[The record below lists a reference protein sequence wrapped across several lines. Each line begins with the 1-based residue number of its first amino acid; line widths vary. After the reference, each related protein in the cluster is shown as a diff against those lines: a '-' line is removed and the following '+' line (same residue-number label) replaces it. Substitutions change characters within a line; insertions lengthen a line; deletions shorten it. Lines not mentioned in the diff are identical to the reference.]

1 MKQQA
6 IVSMDDTSYT
16 IQELVQELE
25 TDFDVQD
32 VEVLEY
38 YEKDNQYRLLLNLE
52 DDANLDRLQDIVH
65 DLDIDI
71 EYVQLLLPQ
80 RVVKSKPISMFRS
93 TGDSE
98 SRPIPLFANSYG
110 TVCKLHEKSKNSQ
123 TGIDKLSVFY
133 ETLDN

>member
-6 IVSMDDTSYT
+6 IVSMDNTSYT
-16 IQELVQELE
+16 IQELIQELE

-71 EYVQLLLPQ
+71 EYV
-80 RVVKSKPISMFRS
+80 
-93 TGDSE
+93 
-98 SRPIPLFANSYG
+98 
-110 TVCKLHEKSKNSQ
+110 
-123 TGIDKLSVFY
+123 
-133 ETLDN
+133 

>member
-6 IVSMDDTSYT
+6 IVSMDDTSCT

-65 DLDIDI
+65 NLDIDI
-71 EYVQLLLPQ
+71 EYV
-80 RVVKSKPISMFRS
+80 
-93 TGDSE
+93 
-98 SRPIPLFANSYG
+98 
-110 TVCKLHEKSKNSQ
+110 
-123 TGIDKLSVFY
+123 
-133 ETLDN
+133 

>member
-1 MKQQA
+1 MKQQV
-6 IVSMDDTSYT
+6 IVSMDNTSYT

-52 DDANLDRLQDIVH
+52 DDANLGRLQDIVH

-71 EYVQLLLPQ
+71 EYV
-80 RVVKSKPISMFRS
+80 
-93 TGDSE
+93 
-98 SRPIPLFANSYG
+98 
-110 TVCKLHEKSKNSQ
+110 
-123 TGIDKLSVFY
+123 
-133 ETLDN
+133 

>member
-52 DDANLDRLQDIVH
+52 DDASLDRLQDIVH

-71 EYVQLLLPQ
+71 EYV
-80 RVVKSKPISMFRS
+80 
-93 TGDSE
+93 
-98 SRPIPLFANSYG
+98 
-110 TVCKLHEKSKNSQ
+110 
-123 TGIDKLSVFY
+123 
-133 ETLDN
+133 

>member
-16 IQELVQELE
+16 VQELVQELE

-52 DDANLDRLQDIVH
+52 DDANLDRLQNIVH
-65 DLDIDI
+65 DLGIDI
-71 EYVQLLLPQ
+71 EYV
-80 RVVKSKPISMFRS
+80 
-93 TGDSE
+93 
-98 SRPIPLFANSYG
+98 
-110 TVCKLHEKSKNSQ
+110 
-123 TGIDKLSVFY
+123 
-133 ETLDN
+133 

>member
-16 IQELVQELE
+16 IQELVHELE

-71 EYVQLLLPQ
+71 EYV
-80 RVVKSKPISMFRS
+80 
-93 TGDSE
+93 
-98 SRPIPLFANSYG
+98 
-110 TVCKLHEKSKNSQ
+110 
-123 TGIDKLSVFY
+123 
-133 ETLDN
+133 

>member
-1 MKQQA
+1 MKKQQA
-6 IVSMDDTSYT
+6 IVSMDKTLYT

-52 DDANLDRLQDIVH
+52 DDTDLDRLQDLVH

-71 EYVQLLLPQ
+71 EYV
-80 RVVKSKPISMFRS
+80 
-93 TGDSE
+93 
-98 SRPIPLFANSYG
+98 
-110 TVCKLHEKSKNSQ
+110 
-123 TGIDKLSVFY
+123 
-133 ETLDN
+133 

>member
-52 DDANLDRLQDIVH
+52 DDANLDRLQDIVD

-71 EYVQLLLPQ
+71 EYV
-80 RVVKSKPISMFRS
+80 
-93 TGDSE
+93 
-98 SRPIPLFANSYG
+98 
-110 TVCKLHEKSKNSQ
+110 
-123 TGIDKLSVFY
+123 
-133 ETLDN
+133 

>member
-52 DDANLDRLQDIVH
+52 DDANLGRLQDIVH

-71 EYVQLLLPQ
+71 DIEYV
-80 RVVKSKPISMFRS
+80 
-93 TGDSE
+93 
-98 SRPIPLFANSYG
+98 
-110 TVCKLHEKSKNSQ
+110 
-123 TGIDKLSVFY
+123 
-133 ETLDN
+133 

>member
-6 IVSMDDTSYT
+6 IVSMDDTPYT

-71 EYVQLLLPQ
+71 EYV
-80 RVVKSKPISMFRS
+80 
-93 TGDSE
+93 
-98 SRPIPLFANSYG
+98 
-110 TVCKLHEKSKNSQ
+110 
-123 TGIDKLSVFY
+123 
-133 ETLDN
+133 

>member
-52 DDANLDRLQDIVH
+52 DDAHLDRLQDIVH
-65 DLDIDI
+65 NLDIDI
-71 EYVQLLLPQ
+71 EYV
-80 RVVKSKPISMFRS
+80 
-93 TGDSE
+93 
-98 SRPIPLFANSYG
+98 
-110 TVCKLHEKSKNSQ
+110 
-123 TGIDKLSVFY
+123 
-133 ETLDN
+133 

>member
-52 DDANLDRLQDIVH
+52 DDANLGRLQDIVH

-71 EYVQLLLPQ
+71 EYV
-80 RVVKSKPISMFRS
+80 
-93 TGDSE
+93 
-98 SRPIPLFANSYG
+98 
-110 TVCKLHEKSKNSQ
+110 
-123 TGIDKLSVFY
+123 
-133 ETLDN
+133 

>member
-65 DLDIDI
+65 DLNIDID
-71 EYVQLLLPQ
+71 YV
-80 RVVKSKPISMFRS
+80 
-93 TGDSE
+93 
-98 SRPIPLFANSYG
+98 
-110 TVCKLHEKSKNSQ
+110 
-123 TGIDKLSVFY
+123 
-133 ETLDN
+133 

>member
-32 VEVLEY
+32 IEVLEY

-52 DDANLDRLQDIVH
+52 DDTNLDRLQDIAH

-71 EYVQLLLPQ
+71 EYV
-80 RVVKSKPISMFRS
+80 
-93 TGDSE
+93 
-98 SRPIPLFANSYG
+98 
-110 TVCKLHEKSKNSQ
+110 
-123 TGIDKLSVFY
+123 
-133 ETLDN
+133 

>member
-1 MKQQA
+1 MKQQV

-38 YEKDNQYRLLLNLE
+38 YEKDNQFRLLLNLE

-71 EYVQLLLPQ
+71 EYV
-80 RVVKSKPISMFRS
+80 
-93 TGDSE
+93 
-98 SRPIPLFANSYG
+98 
-110 TVCKLHEKSKNSQ
+110 
-123 TGIDKLSVFY
+123 
-133 ETLDN
+133 

>member
-6 IVSMDDTSYT
+6 IVSMDDTAYT
-16 IQELVQELE
+16 IQELIQELE

-38 YEKDNQYRLLLNLE
+38 CEKDNQYRLLLNLE

-71 EYVQLLLPQ
+71 EYV
-80 RVVKSKPISMFRS
+80 
-93 TGDSE
+93 
-98 SRPIPLFANSYG
+98 
-110 TVCKLHEKSKNSQ
+110 
-123 TGIDKLSVFY
+123 
-133 ETLDN
+133 

>member
-1 MKQQA
+1 MKHQA
-6 IVSMDDTSYT
+6 IVSMDDTAYT

-71 EYVQLLLPQ
+71 EYV
-80 RVVKSKPISMFRS
+80 
-93 TGDSE
+93 
-98 SRPIPLFANSYG
+98 
-110 TVCKLHEKSKNSQ
+110 
-123 TGIDKLSVFY
+123 
-133 ETLDN
+133 

>member
-16 IQELVQELE
+16 VQELVQELE

-52 DDANLDRLQDIVH
+52 NDANLDRLQDIVH

-71 EYVQLLLPQ
+71 EYV
-80 RVVKSKPISMFRS
+80 
-93 TGDSE
+93 
-98 SRPIPLFANSYG
+98 
-110 TVCKLHEKSKNSQ
+110 
-123 TGIDKLSVFY
+123 
-133 ETLDN
+133 

>member
-6 IVSMDDTSYT
+6 IISMDDTSYT

-25 TDFDVQD
+25 TNFDVQD
-32 VEVLEY
+32 VEILEY

-71 EYVQLLLPQ
+71 EYV
-80 RVVKSKPISMFRS
+80 
-93 TGDSE
+93 
-98 SRPIPLFANSYG
+98 
-110 TVCKLHEKSKNSQ
+110 
-123 TGIDKLSVFY
+123 
-133 ETLDN
+133 

>member
-16 IQELVQELE
+16 VQELIQELE

-32 VEVLEY
+32 VEILEY

-71 EYVQLLLPQ
+71 EYV
-80 RVVKSKPISMFRS
+80 
-93 TGDSE
+93 
-98 SRPIPLFANSYG
+98 
-110 TVCKLHEKSKNSQ
+110 
-123 TGIDKLSVFY
+123 
-133 ETLDN
+133 

>member
-52 DDANLDRLQDIVH
+52 DDTNLDRLQDIVQ

-71 EYVQLLLPQ
+71 EYV
-80 RVVKSKPISMFRS
+80 
-93 TGDSE
+93 
-98 SRPIPLFANSYG
+98 
-110 TVCKLHEKSKNSQ
+110 
-123 TGIDKLSVFY
+123 
-133 ETLDN
+133 

>member
-1 MKQQA
+1 MKQQV

-16 IQELVQELE
+16 IQGLVQELE

-52 DDANLDRLQDIVH
+52 DDANLDRLQDIIH

-71 EYVQLLLPQ
+71 EYV
-80 RVVKSKPISMFRS
+80 
-93 TGDSE
+93 
-98 SRPIPLFANSYG
+98 
-110 TVCKLHEKSKNSQ
+110 
-123 TGIDKLSVFY
+123 
-133 ETLDN
+133 

>member
-16 IQELVQELE
+16 VQELVQELE

-52 DDANLDRLQDIVH
+52 DDANLDRLQDILH

-71 EYVQLLLPQ
+71 EYV
-80 RVVKSKPISMFRS
+80 
-93 TGDSE
+93 
-98 SRPIPLFANSYG
+98 
-110 TVCKLHEKSKNSQ
+110 
-123 TGIDKLSVFY
+123 
-133 ETLDN
+133 

>member
-52 DDANLDRLQDIVH
+52 DDANLDRLQHIVH

-71 EYVQLLLPQ
+71 EYV
-80 RVVKSKPISMFRS
+80 
-93 TGDSE
+93 
-98 SRPIPLFANSYG
+98 
-110 TVCKLHEKSKNSQ
+110 
-123 TGIDKLSVFY
+123 
-133 ETLDN
+133 

>member
-38 YEKDNQYRLLLNLE
+38 YERDNQYRLLLNLE

-71 EYVQLLLPQ
+71 EYV
-80 RVVKSKPISMFRS
+80 
-93 TGDSE
+93 
-98 SRPIPLFANSYG
+98 
-110 TVCKLHEKSKNSQ
+110 
-123 TGIDKLSVFY
+123 
-133 ETLDN
+133 

>member
-1 MKQQA
+1 MKQQV

-52 DDANLDRLQDIVH
+52 NDTNLDRLQDIVH

-71 EYVQLLLPQ
+71 EYV
-80 RVVKSKPISMFRS
+80 
-93 TGDSE
+93 
-98 SRPIPLFANSYG
+98 
-110 TVCKLHEKSKNSQ
+110 
-123 TGIDKLSVFY
+123 
-133 ETLDN
+133 

>member
-25 TDFDVQD
+25 TDFDFQD
-32 VEVLEY
+32 VEVLAY

-71 EYVQLLLPQ
+71 EYV
-80 RVVKSKPISMFRS
+80 
-93 TGDSE
+93 
-98 SRPIPLFANSYG
+98 
-110 TVCKLHEKSKNSQ
+110 
-123 TGIDKLSVFY
+123 
-133 ETLDN
+133 

>member
-16 IQELVQELE
+16 VQELVQELE

-32 VEVLEY
+32 VEILEY

-71 EYVQLLLPQ
+71 EYV
-80 RVVKSKPISMFRS
+80 
-93 TGDSE
+93 
-98 SRPIPLFANSYG
+98 
-110 TVCKLHEKSKNSQ
+110 
-123 TGIDKLSVFY
+123 
-133 ETLDN
+133 

>member
-6 IVSMDDTSYT
+6 IVSMDDTAYT
-16 IQELVQELE
+16 IQELIQELE

-52 DDANLDRLQDIVH
+52 DDANLDRLQDIVR

-71 EYVQLLLPQ
+71 EYV
-80 RVVKSKPISMFRS
+80 
-93 TGDSE
+93 
-98 SRPIPLFANSYG
+98 
-110 TVCKLHEKSKNSQ
+110 
-123 TGIDKLSVFY
+123 
-133 ETLDN
+133 

>member
-52 DDANLDRLQDIVH
+52 DDADLDRLQDIVH

-71 EYVQLLLPQ
+71 EYV
-80 RVVKSKPISMFRS
+80 
-93 TGDSE
+93 
-98 SRPIPLFANSYG
+98 
-110 TVCKLHEKSKNSQ
+110 
-123 TGIDKLSVFY
+123 
-133 ETLDN
+133 

>member
-16 IQELVQELE
+16 VQELVQELE

-38 YEKDNQYRLLLNLE
+38 YKKDNQYRLLLNLE
-52 DDANLDRLQDIVH
+52 DDTNLDRLQDIVH

-71 EYVQLLLPQ
+71 EYV
-80 RVVKSKPISMFRS
+80 
-93 TGDSE
+93 
-98 SRPIPLFANSYG
+98 
-110 TVCKLHEKSKNSQ
+110 
-123 TGIDKLSVFY
+123 
-133 ETLDN
+133 

>member
-6 IVSMDDTSYT
+6 IVSMDNTSYT

-71 EYVQLLLPQ
+71 EYV
-80 RVVKSKPISMFRS
+80 
-93 TGDSE
+93 
-98 SRPIPLFANSYG
+98 
-110 TVCKLHEKSKNSQ
+110 
-123 TGIDKLSVFY
+123 
-133 ETLDN
+133 

>member
-1 MKQQA
+1 MKQQV

-52 DDANLDRLQDIVH
+52 DDAHLDRLQDIVH

-71 EYVQLLLPQ
+71 EYV
-80 RVVKSKPISMFRS
+80 
-93 TGDSE
+93 
-98 SRPIPLFANSYG
+98 
-110 TVCKLHEKSKNSQ
+110 
-123 TGIDKLSVFY
+123 
-133 ETLDN
+133 

>member
-1 MKQQA
+1 MKKQQA
-6 IVSMDDTSYT
+6 IVSMDDTLYT

-52 DDANLDRLQDIVH
+52 DDTDLDRLQDLVH

-71 EYVQLLLPQ
+71 EYV
-80 RVVKSKPISMFRS
+80 
-93 TGDSE
+93 
-98 SRPIPLFANSYG
+98 
-110 TVCKLHEKSKNSQ
+110 
-123 TGIDKLSVFY
+123 
-133 ETLDN
+133 

>member
-6 IVSMDDTSYT
+6 IVSMDDTSCT
-16 IQELVQELE
+16 VQELVQELE

-71 EYVQLLLPQ
+71 EYV
-80 RVVKSKPISMFRS
+80 
-93 TGDSE
+93 
-98 SRPIPLFANSYG
+98 
-110 TVCKLHEKSKNSQ
+110 
-123 TGIDKLSVFY
+123 
-133 ETLDN
+133 

>member
-52 DDANLDRLQDIVH
+52 DDADLGRLQDIVH

-71 EYVQLLLPQ
+71 EYV
-80 RVVKSKPISMFRS
+80 
-93 TGDSE
+93 
-98 SRPIPLFANSYG
+98 
-110 TVCKLHEKSKNSQ
+110 
-123 TGIDKLSVFY
+123 
-133 ETLDN
+133 

>member
-32 VEVLEY
+32 VEVLNY
-38 YEKDNQYRLLLNLE
+38 YDKDNQYRLLLNLE

-71 EYVQLLLPQ
+71 EYV
-80 RVVKSKPISMFRS
+80 
-93 TGDSE
+93 
-98 SRPIPLFANSYG
+98 
-110 TVCKLHEKSKNSQ
+110 
-123 TGIDKLSVFY
+123 
-133 ETLDN
+133 

>member
-52 DDANLDRLQDIVH
+52 DDANLDRLQSIVH

-71 EYVQLLLPQ
+71 EYV
-80 RVVKSKPISMFRS
+80 
-93 TGDSE
+93 
-98 SRPIPLFANSYG
+98 
-110 TVCKLHEKSKNSQ
+110 
-123 TGIDKLSVFY
+123 
-133 ETLDN
+133 